1 MAYRRSS
8 SPLGACPR
16 CHHPLVEYREFPG
29 IRACEIC
36 AGMFA
41 DNARSRAIV
50 AALDRALLVLS
61 LTLRATR
68 PPTAQ
73 PDHEITCPECQ
84 GPMARIA
91 IASAAC
97 TIDAC
102 GEHGTWFDA
111 GELTRVVA
119 FAASGG
125 LDRTRA
131 RESQEQQDKRVDEKA
146 RIAWAAGLAA
156 SSSRQQTE
164 ERLRFWRD
172 FLSAVLRG

>member
-16 CHHPLVEYREFPG
+16 CHHPLVEYRELPG

-68 PPTAQ
+68 PPTAR

-111 GELTRVVA
+111 GELDDVMRA
-119 FAASGG
+119 YANQRRRGASTAPAPGPRPDPRELWGDLLDEALGG
-125 LDRTRA
+125 GRA
-131 RESQEQQDKRVDEKA
+131 
-146 RIAWAAGLAA
+146 
-156 SSSRQQTE
+156 
-164 ERLRFWRD
+164 
-172 FLSAVLRG
+172 

>member
-68 PPTAQ
+68 PPTAR
-73 PDHEITCPECQ
+73 PDHEVTCPECQ

-111 GELTRVVA
+111 GELDDVMRA
-119 FAASGG
+119 YANQRRRGASTAPAQGPRPDPRELWGDLLDEALGG
-125 LDRTRA
+125 GRA
-131 RESQEQQDKRVDEKA
+131 
-146 RIAWAAGLAA
+146 
-156 SSSRQQTE
+156 
-164 ERLRFWRD
+164 
-172 FLSAVLRG
+172 